1 MKKTFTA
8 SCFFVATFLC
18 SFGQT
23 TDSLMGP
30 RVWLNAERSELTAN
44 LWSDLS
50 IYKNDAT
57 AGFPG
62 NIPSS
67 STLINFNKSLV
78 FDGVDDYLKIPF
90 SLDGLAELSILAVV
104 HSADTTERGIW
115 GSEESLRKVL
125 LTTRRAI
132 GPDSI
137 ADVYGKNENITV
149 LNTVVQ
155 NWENAGVASESG
167 FMLLGSAG
175 QKRSYK
181 PFKGSIAELLV
192 FNRALTFLERV
203 QYETYLAIKYGTG
216 LRGGNFVSSGEKVLW
231 HVQQNASYGRNIA
244 GIGRDDFFKLNQKQS
259 GSEYDSGLLVINAE
273 TLSTTN
279 ARNTAVINNQDFILW
294 GDNGLPLSTRSGEGS
309 DSLLSIVQ
317 RKWLVTATGN
327 TANKLSTELR
337 IDVKKLPA
345 EPMSYWLVID
355 RSGQGNFSADN
366 LEYILPAT
374 TADGKI
380 VYKNVLWDVDGSGQ
394 DNFGFARAKNLFA
407 VVRTLTN
414 PSCTDETAG
423 KVRIE
428 VISGKPAFS
437 FVFKDKDGKVTREW
451 RQKTESVEQKDLVG
465 GEYTLTLEDGTNETL
480 TRQFKLTVPDALYIT
495 LGPDRPLSVS
505 DPIVLDVSAQVADSV
520 KVSYRWENSFG
531 FNSTEKSIKATEPGV
546 YRVFVTKEKDGC
558 VFTDDVAI
566 TGAEEQNIAVYPTLL
581 SSNEN
586 YNVSISLEKPASV
599 IVRVFNA
606 TGLIIDEMQGADNSE
621 YQFITRIK
629 DSGVFSGGDPDT

>member
-394 DNFGFARAKNLFA
+394 DNSVLRALKIYL
-407 VVRTLTN
+407 
-414 PSCTDETAG
+414 
-423 KVRIE
+423 
-428 VISGKPAFS
+428 
-437 FVFKDKDGKVTREW
+437 
-451 RQKTESVEQKDLVG
+451 
-465 GEYTLTLEDGTNETL
+465 
-480 TRQFKLTVPDALYIT
+480 
-495 LGPDRPLSVS
+495 PLCG
-505 DPIVLDVSAQVADSV
+505 
-520 KVSYRWENSFG
+520 R
-531 FNSTEKSIKATEPGV
+531 
-546 YRVFVTKEKDGC
+546 
-558 VFTDDVAI
+558 
-566 TGAEEQNIAVYPTLL
+566 
-581 SSNEN
+581 
-586 YNVSISLEKPASV
+586 
-599 IVRVFNA
+599 
-606 TGLIIDEMQGADNSE
+606 
-621 YQFITRIK
+621 
-629 DSGVFSGGDPDT
+629 